1 MTYYKLVNKVPVE
14 CSLMDWVISFVK
26 DKRIDFTELGL
37 FKVSTIFLGID
48 HNFSGDGP
56 PLLYETA
63 VIDKNDNVVYRKCH
77 ETLEQAKNGHWQII
91 ENIKKSGEVE
101 GRNAV

>member
-1 MTYYKLVNKVPVE
+1 VTYYKLVNKVPVE
-14 CSLMDWVISFVK
+14 CSLMDWVISFAK
-26 DKRIDFTELGL
+26 DKKVDYTELGL
-37 FKVSTIFLGID
+37 FKVSTIFIGTD

-56 PLLYETA
+56 PLLYETG
-63 VIDKNDNVVYRKCH
+63 VFDKNNNNVYRKNY